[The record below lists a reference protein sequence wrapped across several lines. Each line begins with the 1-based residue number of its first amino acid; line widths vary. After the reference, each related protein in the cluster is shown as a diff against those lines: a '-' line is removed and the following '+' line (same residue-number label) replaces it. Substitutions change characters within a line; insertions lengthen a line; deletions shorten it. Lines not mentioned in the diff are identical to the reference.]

1 MPDEVWRNAWLEL
14 SAPAE
19 KGRLKNKEDST
30 QKKLLPLIM
39 QYHPALPN
47 LKNILM
53 GKWHLIQNP
62 IAKKSYQSISWSELI
77 SEYRSIKSLADG
89 RVVLPACQYF

>member
-1 MPDEVWRNAWLEL
+1 MPDEVWRNACLEL
-14 SAPAE
+14 SALAE

-39 QYHPALPN
+39 QNHPALPN

-53 GKWHLIQNP
+53 GKWHLIQNH
-62 IAKKSYQSISWSELI
+62 IAKKSYQNI
-77 SEYRSIKSLADG
+77 YPG
-89 RVVLPACQYF
+89 QN